1 MAGKKGFDSL
11 KEGGK
16 AVGEGVTA
24 VAGVVPGVVGG
35 AAGGGVKVASG
46 ATGAVAGIFGR
57 VLQAIGGIAKKYPKA
72 SLLIGGYAVAKTIQ
86 NKLRK
91 RKEEQAEAQP
101 QGATQGT
108 APQQQDYPGYAAPQE
123 FSPHASPEAPAQ
135 EPSPQQQAAML
146 EQLMAAAS
154 QAQSAGVQKGD
165 PSMADPSAAMDGNWA
180 EQAEREQQLAANK
193 EQTR

>member
-1 MAGKKGFDSL
+1 MAGKKGFESL

-16 AVGEGVTA
+16 AVGEGAKA

-35 AAGGGVKVASG
+35 AAGGGAKIASG
-46 ATGAVAGIFGR
+46 TTGAAAGIFGR

-101 QGATQGT
+101 QATAQGA
-108 APQQQDYPGYAAPQE
+108 APQQEYPGYAAPEE
-123 FSPHASPEAPAQ
+123 FSPHASPAAPAQ

-165 PSMADPSAAMDGNWA
+165 PSMADPSATMDGNWA